1 MVYSA
6 TKIKTWAVNDQ
17 PKEKILS
24 KGLSSISDAELLSII
39 IGRGTIDKN
48 QLDIARL
55 LLSSVGNS
63 LNELAKLSISEL
75 CKHAHS
81 GVTKLKALQIVS
93 ALEIG
98 RRRNMEEVIKK
109 SKIGSSKDVFDL
121 FHPLIGDLPHEE
133 FWVAYLN
140 RANRMIDQ
148 VKISQGGISGT
159 IIDTRLILRNAIE
172 KLASSIILCHNHP
185 SGNLQPSDSDRQIT
199 EKVKNSALLLD
210 CNVLDHVIIADNSFY
225 SFADQGII

>member
-1 MVYSA
+1 MNYYSA

-24 KGLSSISDAELLSII
+24 KGLSALSDAEILSVIL
-39 IGRGTIDKN
+39 GRGTAEKN
-48 QLDIARL
+48 QLEIARL
-55 LLSSVGNS
+55 LLSKVENN
-63 LNELAKLSISEL
+63 LNDLAKLSFQEL
-75 CKHAHS
+75 CS
-81 GVTKLKALQIVS
+81 QEGVTKSKALQIVS

-98 RRRNMEEVIKK
+98 RRRNMEEVIQKG
-109 SKIGSSKDVFDL
+109 KIGSSKDVFDL

-133 FWVAYLN
+133 FWILLLN
-140 RANRMIDQ
+140 RAHRFID
-148 VKISQGGISGT
+148 KIRISQGGISGT

-172 KLASSIILCHNHP
+172 NLASGLILCHNHP
-185 SGNLQPSDSDRQIT
+185 SGNIQPSDSDRQIT

-225 SFADQGII
+225 SFSDEGIL